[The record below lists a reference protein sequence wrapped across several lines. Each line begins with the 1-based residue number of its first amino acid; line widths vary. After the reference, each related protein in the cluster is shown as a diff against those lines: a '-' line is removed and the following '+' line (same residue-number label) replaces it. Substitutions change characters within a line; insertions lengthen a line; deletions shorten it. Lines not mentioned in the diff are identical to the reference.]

1 VKVDAADYGGSL
13 MKEMKRVLIVDDA
26 AFVRM
31 AIRTIL
37 EKNGYEVVGEANDGN
52 VAVSKYMEHKPDFMT
67 LDITMPNMDGIE
79 TLKAIR
85 KLDPSAVVI
94 MVSALG
100 QERYIKD
107 AILNGAKY
115 FLVKPFKEENVI
127 ETLRKIVGA

>member
-1 VKVDAADYGGSL
+1 MGI
-13 MKEMKRVLIVDDA
+13 MKRVLIVDDA

-37 EKNGYEVVGEANDGN
+37 EKNGYEIVGEAGDGN
-52 VAVSKYMEHKPDFMT
+52 AAVAKYKELKPDFIT

-85 KLDPSAVVI
+85 AFDKNAVVI

-107 AILNGAKY
+107 AVLNGAKY

-127 ETLRKIVGA
+127 ETIKKIVGA

>member
-1 VKVDAADYGGSL
+1 MQK
-13 MKEMKRVLIVDDA
+13 MKRVLIVDDA
-26 AFVRM
+26 AFVRL

-52 VAVSKYMEHKPDFMT
+52 IAVAKYMGLRPDFMT

-85 KLDPSAVVI
+85 NFDKNAVVI

-107 AILNGAKY
+107 AVLNGAKY
-115 FLVKPFKEENVI
+115 FLVKPFKEDDVI
-127 ETLRKIVGA
+127 ETLKKIVGA

>member
-1 VKVDAADYGGSL
+1 
-13 MKEMKRVLIVDDA
+13 
-26 AFVRM
+26 M

-37 EKNGYEVVGEANDGN
+37 EKNGYEIVGEAGDGN
-52 VAVSKYMEHKPDFMT
+52 AAVAKYKELKPDFIT

-85 KLDPSAVVI
+85 AFDKNAVVI

-107 AILNGAKY
+107 AVLNGAKY

-127 ETLRKIVGA
+127 ETIKKIVGA

>member
-1 VKVDAADYGGSL
+1 
-13 MKEMKRVLIVDDA
+13 MKKMKRVLIVDDA

-52 VAVSKYMEHKPDFMT
+52 VAVSKYKELKPDFMT

-85 KLDPSAVVI
+85 NFDKNAVII

-127 ETLRKIVGA
+127 ETLQKVVGA

>member
-1 VKVDAADYGGSL
+1 MKVDAADYGGSL